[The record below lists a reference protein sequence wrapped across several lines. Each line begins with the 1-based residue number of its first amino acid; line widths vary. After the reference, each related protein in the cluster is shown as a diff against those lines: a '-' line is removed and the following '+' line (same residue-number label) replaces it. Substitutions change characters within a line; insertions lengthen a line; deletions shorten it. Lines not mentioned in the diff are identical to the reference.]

1 MTTEQKID
9 ELLRIVQGHDARF
22 SSLDVRFEQVDARFN
37 QIDARFEKIDARFEK
52 IDSRL
57 KEQEERDEVRER
69 INNARFEHLSRGI
82 DGLRIEMREVK
93 EGVIKMN
100 TDLNAKIDHTY
111 NSLSQDINAF
121 AGDLHDLDRRVTRL
135 EKKSLS

>member
-1 MTTEQKID
+1 MDQKID
-9 ELLRIVQGHDARF
+9 EVLKVVREQGERNELRF
-22 SSLDVRFEQVDARFN
+22 T
-37 QIDARFEKIDARFEK
+37 QIETH
-52 IDSRL
+52 L
-57 KEQEERDEVRER
+57 KEHVERSEIRDK
-69 INNARFEHLSRGI
+69 INNDRFEHISNGI

-93 EGVIKMN
+93 EGVTKMN

-111 NSLSQDINAF
+111 NSLSQDITAF